1 MEKDLEKP
9 TKKAYVSIA
18 LFPENGI
25 VKGFQSGL
33 VAITNKIYGMQN
45 GVIVGAE
52 NVYGMQTGF
61 YVVVECD
68 LKGMQNS
75 LIFAGAKDVYG
86 IQNSLFAGADNVYGI
101 QNSFYGVVRG
111 NLKGMQNSLF
121 AFTEGD
127 LKGMQNSFYGVV
139 RGDLK
144 GIQIGL
150 HVFAKGRNSTG
161 KQFGFLLWGPG
172 NEWWNPSV
180 FYQKL
185 EPGKKV
191 KPFGTLET
199 IMKKVWSG

>member
-111 NLKGMQNSLF
+111 
-121 AFTEGD
+121 
-127 LKGMQNSFYGVV
+127 
-139 RGDLK
+139 DLK